1 MTAGPPITAEPAKVP
16 YFSRFQIENPML
28 GYSPKRRQKMTG
40 ARGKMRADTV
50 TTLMRRVRFGLVA
63 ILLLAFPAM
72 SLAAPFAAYVMDA
85 RTGETLYSQNADTRL
100 YPASLTKMMT
110 LYIVFDAI
118 EHGKLS
124 LDTMVTVSANAAG
137 QAPSRLG
144 LRTGQQ
150 IQLRYLIRGA
160 AIKSANDAAA
170 AMGDFIGGNEA
181 GFAAKMNAMAQRL
194 GMKNTT
200 FKNANGLTREGH
212 LSTAHDMAILGRHL
226 IYDFPQYYGLF
237 SRRTADAG
245 IAKVAST
252 NRKFLD
258 AYDGADGIKTGYTV
272 AAGFNLVASAQRGN
286 KRVIGAI
293 FGATSPAE
301 RNTKMAALLDMGFQR
316 SPGSVKGASA
326 TPQLVALR
334 PSGDVAGPEVNGA
347 EDADEEDG
355 AAVAPSNSQRPMARP
370 EDGQPAAPDAAYV
383 AATETRPSVRPVPSP
398 VPVSATAAP
407 QPAEQ
412 PAMQTAGPASVRPL
426 IRPVPAPRDGR
437 TTAAA
442 TPQSAALP
450 EHAFVQSAAPQ
461 PETVAMAAEPVF
473 PPDTIEQG
481 DADPRAP
488 VLVQGAAPKP
498 ESQRKSPRNDTVILA
513 SLSPP
518 APSREKTREMVSR
531 SEGQRSWG
539 ISIGSFASKYAAER
553 AMLQVALTESDTL
566 SSATRN
572 VQARKS
578 AFEATF
584 VNMTRSDAELACARL
599 AARASTCSLIGH

>member
-1 MTAGPPITAEPAKVP
+1 
-16 YFSRFQIENPML
+16 
-28 GYSPKRRQKMTG
+28 
-40 ARGKMRADTV
+40 MRADTV
-50 TTLMRRVRFGLVA
+50 TTLMRRVRFGLMA
-63 ILLLAFPAM
+63 ILLMAFPAV
-72 SLAAPFAAYVMDA
+72 SFAAPYAAYVMDA

-124 LDTMVTVSANAAG
+124 LDTMVTVSANAAN

-144 LRTGQQ
+144 LRAGQQ

-181 GFAAKMNAMAQRL
+181 GFAARMNAMAQRL

-301 RNTKMAALLDMGFQR
+301 RNTRMAALLDMGFQR

-355 AAVAPSNSQRPMARP
+355 AAAAAPSNSQRPVARP
-370 EDGQPAAPDAAYV
+370 EDSQPAAPDTATY
-383 AATETRPSVRPVPSP
+383 AATTEAHPSVRPLPSP
-398 VPVSATAAP
+398 VLAAAAG
-407 QPAEQ
+407 QPAPESPEQ
-412 PAMQTAGPASVRPL
+412 PAVQPSVQTAGPASVRPL

-437 TTAAA
+437 TAAA
-442 TPQSAALP
+442 QPSATLP

-473 PPDTIEQG
+473 PPGTIEQG

-518 APSREKTREMVSR
+518 APSREKTREVVSR

-572 VQARKS
+572 VQTRKS

-584 VNMTRSDAELACARL
+584 LNMTRSDAELACARL